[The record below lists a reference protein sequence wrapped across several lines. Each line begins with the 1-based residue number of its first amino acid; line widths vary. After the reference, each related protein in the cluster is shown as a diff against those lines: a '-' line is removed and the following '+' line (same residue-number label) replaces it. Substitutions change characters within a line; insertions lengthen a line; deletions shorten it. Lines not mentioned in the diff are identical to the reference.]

1 MPPWNFKRWFRP
13 LAQTTATALFS
24 LAGLIATTTGEDAE
38 PGAGSKA
45 LPGAHRT
52 LADLLDEAE
61 RQATTDRRP
70 KPPKAKPEKDWRWNP
85 PPVPKPDEPPPPQ
98 KPQPRGGNRPVAVP
112 APAPIEPVA
121 LGDLRQLIDE
131 RNRVVDAAALF
142 DTLKQI
148 VRAEQAWF
156 AQRRVVSQSA
166 ARFQQAH
173 AAANLLNAP
182 GANQV
187 SSAAKDAARRDAN
200 RAKNELRRA
209 QDALNA
215 RLRELQPLYARV
227 APSLGPWVRNYR
239 EMTKFLAPRRSDPNR
254 AAVVATLE
262 EAARQRDDFFEA
274 RVLAAF
280 GHAYDGKIDRCGM
293 HVESAIAFIDR
304 YEPAL
309 YATHVTHDC
318 AYVCI
323 LANKAHLVKGFIK
336 MIEKLEPGRQSQ
348 GQMWLV
354 ACHAVNTKREATA
367 RQYFQRALT
376 RAGAFKNVSA
386 DKPALP
392 VDAILIG
399 DAVHFLLTQKTVRE
413 DDVAKAGNLVDR
425 ADPAA
430 DCWQFAR
437 GKAALSAHQRDWA
450 NARKEMSMAV
460 ADCPATLS
468 EEIAAE
474 EQAYRTER
482 LWSRFAG
489 MPEISEVEIPADEVD
504 APAADSSLP

>member
-1 MPPWNFKRWFRP
+1 M
-13 LAQTTATALFS
+13 
-24 LAGLIATTTGEDAE
+24 
-38 PGAGSKA
+38 
-45 LPGAHRT
+45 
-52 LADLLDEAE
+52 
-61 RQATTDRRP
+61 
-70 KPPKAKPEKDWRWNP
+70 
-85 PPVPKPDEPPPPQ
+85 
-98 KPQPRGGNRPVAVP
+98 
-112 APAPIEPVA
+112 
-121 LGDLRQLIDE
+121 
-131 RNRVVDAAALF
+131 VDAAALF
-142 DTLKQI
+142 DTLRQI
-148 VRAEQAWF
+148 VSAEQAWF
-156 AQRRVVSQSA
+156 IQRRVVSQTA
-166 ARFQQAH
+166 ARFQQAD

-187 SSAAKDAARRDAN
+187 SSAAKAAARQDAN
-200 RAKNELRRA
+200 RAKIELRQA
-209 QDALNA
+209 QNALNG

-239 EMTKFLAPRRSDPNR
+239 EMTQFLAPRRNDPNR

-280 GHAYDGKIDRCGM
+280 GHVYDGNVDRCGK

-304 YEPAL
+304 YAPAL

-318 AYVCI
+318 AYVSI
-323 LANKAHLVKGFIK
+323 LANQAHRVKGFIK

-354 ACHAVNTKREATA
+354 ACHAVNSKREATA

-376 RAGAFKNVSA
+376 RAGAFKNPST
-386 DKPALP
+386 DKPVLP

-413 DDVAKAGNLVDR
+413 DDVAKAEKLIGR
-425 ADPAA
+425 AEPAE

-437 GKAALSAHQRDWA
+437 SKAALSAHQQAWA
-450 NARKEMSMAV
+450 NARKEISTAV

-468 EEIAAE
+468 VEIAAE

-482 LWSRFAG
+482 LWSRLAG
-489 MPEISEVEIPADEVD
+489 MPDISEVEAPADEVD